1 MNRKTFIITF
11 LGIFFALKKRI
22 SSFIRED
29 SKIPENSLKT
39 NNKLLG

>member
-1 MNRKTFIITF
+1 MNRKSFIITL
-11 LGIFFALKKRI
+11 LGIFFALKTRI

-29 SKIPENSLKT
+29 SKISENSLKT